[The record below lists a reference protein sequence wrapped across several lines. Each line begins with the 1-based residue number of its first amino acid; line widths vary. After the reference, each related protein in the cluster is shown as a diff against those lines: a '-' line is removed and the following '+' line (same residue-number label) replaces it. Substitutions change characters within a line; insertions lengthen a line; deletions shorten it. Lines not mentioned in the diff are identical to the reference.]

1 MLGEMQILDAAYHYC
16 VYARSTHL
24 FNFLPNN
31 GKDYGRKTNYFG
43 SSCQME
49 FFLTIVQFSF
59 ILVSFTRENMS
70 MKLLILLSI
79 YITN

>member
-16 VYARSTHL
+16 VYARSAHL

-49 FFLTIVQFSF
+49 FFL
-59 ILVSFTRENMS
+59 NYC
-70 MKLLILLSI
+70 SI
-79 YITN
+79 FVYPCFFYEGEHEYEAINPIIYLYY